1 MRLRRR
7 TREIA
12 RHERAVVLQQKA
24 QAQAAALPVDA
35 WRRQQVIEC
44 ERMKAARAWREKAP
58 Q

>member
-7 TREIA
+7 TRETT

-24 QAQAAALPVDA
+24 EARAAALPVDY
-35 WRRQQVIEC
+35 WRRQQAIEC
-44 ERMKAARAWREKAP
+44 ERMEAAREKAA